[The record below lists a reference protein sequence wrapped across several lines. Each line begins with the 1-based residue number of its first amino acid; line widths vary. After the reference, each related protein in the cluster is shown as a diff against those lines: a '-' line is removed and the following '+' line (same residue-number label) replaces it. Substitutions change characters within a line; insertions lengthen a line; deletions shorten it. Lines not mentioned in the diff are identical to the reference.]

1 MSHSH
6 EHDFSDLLSKST
18 EDNTVSVPN
27 EPVED
32 DQYQETWAVYRR
44 AEASLVSQISQM
56 LAVAV
61 SEHLPEAKYIVLYQD
76 TSHDAPHGHIEA
88 VLDESGNNL
97 TAHSGD
103 WHDLDW
109 TADIDEW
116 AWDIH
121 HLSPSSFTRMGDRRR
136 LIISIQ

>member
-6 EHDFSDLLSKST
+6 KHDFSELLALASK
-18 EDNTVSVPN
+18 DNNISVPN
-27 EPVED
+27 ESVED
-32 DQYQETWAVYRR
+32 EKYQETWAVYRQ
-44 AEASLVSQISQM
+44 AEASLVRQISQM
-56 LAVAV
+56 IAVEV
-61 SEHLPEAKYIVLYQD
+61 SNHLPEAKHIVLYQD

-88 VLDESGNNL
+88 VLDASGNNL

-136 LIISIQ
+136 FIISIQ